1 MLSLQERALGLV
13 ATLLIVTSSLSAGMV
28 YTGQLVWDAN
38 ETQIEATAAWENT
51 NTKIEWTVTE
61 LESGGFEYNYILTF
75 PDKNISHLIFEL
87 SENIQSIDGVDSND
101 IGFYSASNGNSN
113 PFMPEE
119 MYGVKFNTDG
129 NSDVVEVTFIVDRVP
144 IWGDFYVKD
153 GKDGGDRVVAWN
165 TGFTANDVD
174 PYPFLYGPDS
184 NDVKDHILVPDT
196 VGVPEPASMTLL
208 GLGGI
213 FAMLRRKRR

>member
-1 MLSLQERALGLV
+1 MLSSRGRAVALA

-38 ETQIEATAAWENT
+38 EAQIEATAAWENPA
-51 NTKIEWTVTE
+51 TKIEWTVTE
-61 LESGGFEYNYILTF
+61 LESGEFEYNYILTF
-75 PDKNISHLIFEL
+75 PDKAISHLIFEL
-87 SENIQSIDGVDSND
+87 SENLQSIDGVDSND

-113 PFMPEE
+113 PFMPDE

-129 NSDVVEVTFIVDRVP
+129 NSEVVEVTFITDRVP

-174 PYPFLYGPDS
+174 PPESTSPAS
-184 NDVKDHILVPDT
+184 TDVKDHILVPDT

-208 GLGGI
+208 GLGGM
-213 FAMLRRKRR
+213 FALLRRKRR